1 MTEPH
6 GSRIRAGASDAA
18 PLGGRIRAGLSHV
31 TTASRRRWQ
40 RIPLRTRL
48 TTIAA
53 AAVALA
59 VIAVSVAAIL
69 LIREQLLNQ
78 FDRELRDQA
87 TGAARSPNPA
97 TILLGRG
104 PSPWDKT
111 QDIPLLQL
119 IEDDY
124 GDRYELKVPIDQ
136 SLTLPVSQQDLTIA
150 RGSTEVAFRDVKVG
164 DARYR
169 MVTVPTHG
177 GALQFARQP
186 VEVEESL
193 AKLTLLLIVIGAAGV
208 VGAALL
214 GRTVARAGLAPVD
227 RLTAATEH
235 VAATQDLNAAITVT
249 GEDEVARLGRAFNA
263 MLAALDA
270 SRADQRRLVEDASHE
285 LRTPLTSLR
294 TNVELLLRAE
304 ESGRSLPAADRAR
317 LLRDLDGQMI
327 ELTQLTSELVE
338 LARNDAGTEPVEE
351 FDLADGVVAA
361 VERARVRVPGVRIE
375 TSLTSAPVLGR
386 RSALERAVLNV
397 LDNAAKWTPAEEPI
411 LVRLAQ
417 RLVDGRWWAELEVE
431 DRGPGVAEEDVPRIF
446 ERFYRSMSARS
457 MPGSGLGLAIVR
469 QAVTAHG
476 GTVTVERGATC
487 GALFRITLPLAGR

>member
-1 MTEPH
+1 VTEPL

-18 PLGGRIRAGLSHV
+18 RLRERIRAGLGHV

-78 FDRELRDQA
+78 FDRDLRDQA
-87 TGAARSPNPA
+87 TAAASSPNPA

-104 PSPWDKT
+104 SSPWDKT
-111 QDIPLLQL
+111 QDVPLLQL

-124 GDRYELKVPIDQ
+124 SDRYELRVPIDQ

-150 RGSTEVAFRDVKVG
+150 RGSTDVAFRDVKVG

-263 MLAALDA
+263 MLAALNA

-294 TNVELLLRAE
+294 TNIELLLRAE

-317 LLRDLDGQMI
+317 LLRDLDGQMS
-327 ELTQLTSELVE
+327 ELTHLTGELVE
-338 LARNDAGTEPVEE
+338 LARNDASSEPIEPI
-351 FDLADGVVAA
+351 DLADVVGAA
-361 VERARVRVPGVRIE
+361 VDRARVRVPSVPIE
-375 TSLTSAPVLGR
+375 TTLTPAPVVGR
-386 RSALERAVLNV
+386 AGALERAVLNV
-397 LDNAAKWTPAEEPI
+397 LDNAAKWSPDGAPVA
-411 LVRLAQ
+411 VRLSA
-417 RLVDGRWWAELEVE
+417 RHVDGTLYAELQVE
-431 DRGPGVAEEDVPRIF
+431 DRGPGIADEDLPRVF
-446 ERFYRSMSARS
+446 ERFYRSTAARS
-457 MPGSGLGLAIVR
+457 MPGSGLGLAIVH
-469 QAVTAHG
+469 QAVASHG
-476 GTVTVERGATC
+476 GTVTISRGADG
-487 GALFRITLPLAGR
+487 GALVRILIPHA